1 MNTLYN
7 ASYLAN
13 QILLNRPSSSIDS
26 LVSTIASAK
35 VDLNPHQ
42 VDASLFAFH
51 SPLSNGALLADE
63 VGLGKTIEAG
73 IVIAQCW
80 AEHKRKILLIV
91 PASLRNQWLSELD
104 EKFYIKSVILES
116 KNYNYEKKNGNY
128 NPFDCNDKVVI
139 CSYNFAA
146 QKDLDVSKINW
157 DLVIIDEAH
166 RLRNVYKTSNV
177 IGNKLKSALSG
188 RKKLLLTAT
197 PFQNNLMELYGL
209 VSIIDERVFSD
220 AKSFREKYVKV
231 ENEEMRNVFLR
242 AK

>member
-1 MNTLYN
+1 MSTNYN

-13 QILLNRPSSSIDS
+13 QITLNRPVSSVDS

-42 VDASLFAFH
+42 VDAALFAFH

-104 EKFYIKSVILES
+104 EKFYIKSVILDS
-116 KNYNYEKKNGNY
+116 KNYNSEKKNGNS
-128 NPFDCNDKVVI
+128 NPFDTKDRVVI

-146 QKDLDVSKINW
+146 KKDSDVSKIDW
-157 DLVIIDEAH
+157 DLVVIDEAH
-166 RLRNVYKTSNV
+166 IVTTWGKQFRPDYWYLGDHLNKIKKNQMKKENIIFIILGYNG
-177 IGNKLKSALSG
+177 IGGN
-188 RKKLLLTAT
+188 
-197 PFQNNLMELYGL
+197 F
-209 VSIIDERVFSD
+209 VV
-220 AKSFREKYVKV
+220 V
-231 ENEEMRNVFLR
+231 EI
-242 AK
+242 